1 LKSVKNRTIPES
13 RATAGNQSG
22 FSLVELIFVIVLIG
36 IISMVAVAK
45 YADLSSKSKA
55 AVCMTNQYALESAQ
69 SIFFA
74 DQLTKDNVNPHY
86 AANLDELAPYMAH
99 NRIPTCPLGFSYEI
113 QPQGKIRCQ
122 SPEHERH
129 F

>member
-1 LKSVKNRTIPES
+1 MARKER
-13 RATAGNQSG
+13 G
-22 FSLVELIFVIVLIG
+22 FSLVELIFTLVLIG

-45 YADLSSKSKA
+45 YANLSGRSKA

-74 DQLTKDNVNPHY
+74 DQITKNRDNLHY
-86 AANLDELAPYMAH
+86 ATNLAELAPYMA
-99 NRIPTCPLGFSYEI
+99 NNKIPTCPLGYSYEI
-113 QPQGKIRCQ
+113 QPEGKIRCQ
-122 SPEHERH
+122 FAEHERH